1 MELKEFIAETIK
13 HVTDGV
19 LEGDEYVKEKSKS
32 KEGVRQ
38 RYTSIE
44 FDIAITTNK
53 EDKDDIGGKISV
65 VEIFNAGASKSKIS
79 STFNQNRIKFSLDLN
94 IKTNDIPIV
103 I

>member
-13 HVTDGV
+13 HITDGL

-65 VEIFNAGASKSKIS
+65 VEIFNAGASQSTIS
-79 STFNQNRIKFSLDLN
+79 SISNQNRIKFSIDIN
-94 IKTNDIPIV
+94 IKTNDSPIAR
-103 I
+103 